1 MVNNSLINRAM
12 ALTMGNIFRYLPVI
26 TLTGPRQSGKTTLCR
41 KVFAS
46 LPYANLEDASTLAE
60 ARKDPKAPRP
70 FLLNIRRGSSWMRP
84 RISRKYSPTCK

>member
-1 MVNNSLINRAM
+1 MANNSLINREM
-12 ALTMGNIFRYLPVI
+12 APTMANIFRYLPVI

-60 ARKDPKAPRP
+60 ARSRWQDASVRSLMPRHYP
-70 FLLNIRRGSSWMRP
+70 
-84 RISRKYSPTCK
+84 